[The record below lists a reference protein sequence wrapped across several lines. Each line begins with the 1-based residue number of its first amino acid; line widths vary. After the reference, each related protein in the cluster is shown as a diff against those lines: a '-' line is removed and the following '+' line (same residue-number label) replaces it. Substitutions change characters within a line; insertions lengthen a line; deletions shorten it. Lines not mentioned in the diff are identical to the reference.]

1 MLSVECVPR
10 KNSELIYSASTVLF
24 NKSIF
29 FFIVT
34 MLFSVKVFSF
44 ALYEL
49 NVSTS
54 QMAQGSILI
63 AHAMVLHTSVLWKG
77 VRVFQMSA
85 SFCSY

>member
-1 MLSVECVPR
+1 
-10 KNSELIYSASTVLF
+10 
-24 NKSIF
+24 
-29 FFIVT
+29 